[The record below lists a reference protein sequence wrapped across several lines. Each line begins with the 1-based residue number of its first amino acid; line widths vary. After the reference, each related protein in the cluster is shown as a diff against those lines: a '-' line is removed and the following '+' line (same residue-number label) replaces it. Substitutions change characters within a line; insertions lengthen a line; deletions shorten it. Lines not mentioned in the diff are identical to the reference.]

1 MSHQPATHDSTY
13 LTLLDSVD
21 AVIYVADMQTYE
33 LLFMNKMAQ
42 ETSGG
47 SLGGKCWAT
56 LQADQTG
63 PCTFCTNDR
72 LLDEDGNPKPPY
84 VWEFQNTLNKEWY
97 ECRDQA
103 VLWPDGRLVRMEIAT
118 NITERKRAEETIHAN
133 EERFRELFENMSSG
147 VAVYRATE
155 DGLDFIFTNFNR
167 AAEKIEN
174 LKREDVIGRKVTE
187 LFPRAEEFGFLAIFQ
202 RVWKTGNPENFPLTA
217 YKDQRIQG
225 WRENYV
231 YKLPSGEIVAIYDD
245 VTAQK
250 QAEHEIIRK
259 KNALSFALSGANSGM
274 WDWNLGT
281 NRVSFDENYY
291 TMVGYEPF
299 EFPMHFEEWERRVH
313 PEDIDRVKTIIQDS
327 LEKSE
332 NQFTAEFRFKTKTNG
347 WMWIL
352 AQGRIVEWDTKGN
365 PLRFIGLHTGI
376 DQLKKTEL
384 ELLESRENL
393 RITLNSIGDAV
404 IATDLNHNIV
414 TMNPVAEQLTG
425 WTEQEALGKP
435 LGHIFHIENA
445 STGKK
450 VTIPVE
456 EALKTGQI
464 VALAN
469 NTSLIAKNGRKSQIA
484 DSAAPIINE
493 KNELTGAV
501 LVFRDVTEE
510 YLLKNEL
517 QKIQQLEKIGALAGG
532 LAHDFNNILSG
543 IFGNITLAKMR
554 ITEDHPCI
562 KYLNQAEISANRAKN
577 LTNKLLTFA
586 KGGEPVKDSVSLAKL
601 VKEVAEFDL
610 SGSNI
615 KLIFHAT
622 DNLWPAEVDKG
633 QIQQVFSNLVINAA
647 QAMPTG
653 GHLYIDLQNREYL
666 EHQGTE
672 TKPGRYVQATI
683 RDEGIGIDKARFLQ
697 IFDPYYSTKQTGRG
711 LGLATVYSII
721 TKHHGHI
728 QVESTPGQGTLFTL
742 HLPAGDGDSTQN
754 EEPLEKAEVGVDAC
768 KVLLMDD
775 DEVIRTLTPEILDHL
790 GCVTTTASTGEIAIS
805 LYQQALTEG
814 KPFDLIIMDLTI
826 PGGMGGREAIKALLA
841 IDPQVKAIVSSGYA
855 DDPVM
860 AHYAD
865 YGFKGVA
872 TKPYTVEELT
882 KVLDAVLKL

>member
-1 MSHQPATHDSTY
+1 
-13 LTLLDSVD
+13 
-21 AVIYVADMQTYE
+21 
-33 LLFMNKMAQ
+33 
-42 ETSGG
+42 
-47 SLGGKCWAT
+47 
-56 LQADQTG
+56 
-63 PCTFCTNDR
+63 
-72 LLDEDGNPKPPY
+72 
-84 VWEFQNTLNKEWY
+84 
-97 ECRDQA
+97 
-103 VLWPDGRLVRMEIAT
+103 MESAT
-118 NITERKRAEETIHAN
+118 NITSRKRAQAEVLNSTKLLQ
-133 EERFRELFENMSSG
+133 ELFENITG
-147 VAVYRATE
+147 GIAIYQETD
-155 DGLDFIFTNFNR
+155 DGQDFIFTNFNR
-167 AAEKIEN
+167 AAEKIE
-174 LKREDVIGRKVTE
+174 KIDRKDVIGRKVTDV
-187 LFPRAEEFGFLAIFQ
+187 FPGVIEFGLLPVFQ
-202 RVWKTGNPENFPLTA
+202 RVWKTGKAENHPVKI
-217 YKDQRIQG
+217 YQDGRIQG

-231 YKLPSGEIVAIYDD
+231 IKLSSGEIAAIYHD
-245 VTAQK
+245 VTEQK
-250 QAEHEIIRK
+250 QAEYEIIRK
-259 KNALSFALSGANSGM
+259 NNALSFALNGANSGM
-274 WDWNLGT
+274 WDWNLETGQ
-281 NRVSFDENYY
+281 VSFDENYY
-291 TMVGYEPF
+291 TMAGYKPF
-299 EFPMHFEEWERRVH
+299 EFPIHFEEWEKRVH
-313 PEDIDRVKTIIQDS
+313 PEDIDRVQSIIQES
-327 LEKSE
+327 LRNSE
-332 NQFTAEFRFKTKTNG
+332 NQFSAEFRFKTKANN

-352 AQGRIVEWDTKGN
+352 SQGRVVEWDENGS

-404 IATDLNHNIV
+404 IATDLDHNIV

-435 LGHIFHIENA
+435 LSHIFHIENA
-445 STGKK
+445 STGEK
-450 VTIPVE
+450 VAIPVE
-456 EALKTGQI
+456 EALKTSQI
-464 VALAN
+464 VGLAN
-469 NTSLIAKNGRKSQIA
+469 NTVLIAKNGHRSQIA

-493 KNELTGAV
+493 DNELTGAV

-510 YLLKNEL
+510 HLLKNEL

-562 KYLNQAEISANRAKN
+562 KYLNQAEISVNRAKN

-586 KGGEPVKDSVSLAKL
+586 KGGEPVKDSVSLTKL

-610 SGSNI
+610 SGSNV
-615 KLIFHAT
+615 KLVFHAA

-653 GHLYIDLQNREYL
+653 GHLYIDLQNRDYL

-672 TKPGRYVQATI
+672 TKPGKYVQATI
-683 RDEGIGIDKARFLQ
+683 RDEGIGIDEGQLAQ

-711 LGLATVYSII
+711 LGLATVYSIV

-728 QVESTPGQGTLFTL
+728 QVESNPGQGTLFTL
-742 HLPAGDGDSTQN
+742 HLPAGDGDSTLN
-754 EEPLEKAEVGVDAC
+754 EDPLEKAEVGVSAC

-882 KVLDAVLKL
+882 KVLDAVLKQ